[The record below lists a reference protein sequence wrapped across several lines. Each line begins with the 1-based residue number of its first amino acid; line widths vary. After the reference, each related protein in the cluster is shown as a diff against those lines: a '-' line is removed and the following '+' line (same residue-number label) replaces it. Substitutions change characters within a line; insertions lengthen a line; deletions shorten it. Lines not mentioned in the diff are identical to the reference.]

1 MTILTGFERPPFSTV
16 LVTAVRHKLCS
27 ILKRQTLRR
36 RKRHRVQPPADF
48 AQAIAEVLT
57 PDRVP
62 SVRNMADTDTSLA
75 SEPGYAECR
84 EFAV

>member
-36 RKRHRVQPPADF
+36 RKRHQVQPPADF
-48 AQAIAEVLT
+48 AQAIMEVLT
-57 PDRVP
+57 PDRAPTVA
-62 SVRNMADTDTSLA
+62 M
-75 SEPGYAECR
+75 PGDVEDEKIGAELC
-84 EFAV
+84 EAPYNW